1 MSPGD
6 NASSTVKEGGARGS
20 HPFPLSLLPR
30 YVKGGERG
38 GRLRRKKVATSH
50 NTKRKNSKRGLLKK
64 AARKIHHE
72 TGCEVSRD
80 GEKIFNCISTSLN
93 VAEKLACVHMLH
105 AKLLLGNF
113 V

>member
-50 NTKRKNSKRGLLKK
+50 KKTKKFK
-64 AARKIHHE
+64 
-72 TGCEVSRD
+72 TWP
-80 GEKIFNCISTSLN
+80 
-93 VAEKLACVHMLH
+93 AEKGSE
-105 AKLLLGNF
+105 KNPS
-113 V
+113 